1 MILLP
6 VAASI
11 LLAQSPVPPQAPQVP
26 QAPPPLNCVLPSDPV
41 IVALCAAEEALGQG
55 ERTDAS
61 GGGGGGERAAAL
73 TRAATAFRQAANL
86 THDPALKK
94 RALEQLERLYDA
106 DHLDRPGELDPIL
119 RELMAVTGDL
129 TPMFR
134 LAKMQER
141 QGLFDAAESTLLAAR
156 QQKPDD
162 IAPYQELAQYFARRV
177 AAMKAV
183 EKEAQ
188 KPDPDTPGQDGVYAL
203 GGSIQAPEKISSE
216 SVALPVEV
224 TAGGLTG
231 SVTIM
236 AVVDTLGRVTDAKI
250 LQSVRGLDDTALAT
264 VKQWRFAPAT
274 LNGQPVPV
282 RMPFIV
288 RFGGGAT

>member
-1 MILLP
+1 MTLLS

-11 LLAQSPVPPQAPQVP
+11 LLAQSLSLPAGQPP
-26 QAPPPLNCVLPSDPV
+26 PPPLNCVLPSDPV
-41 IVALCAAEEALGQG
+41 IAALCAGEEALSQG
-55 ERTDAS
+55 ERADGGDGQRNAS
-61 GGGGGGERAAAL
+61 RARAAAAFR
-73 TRAATAFRQAANL
+73 RAADLAR
-86 THDPALKK
+86 DPLLKK

-106 DHLDRPGELDPIL
+106 DHLDRPGEADPVL
-119 RELMAVTGDL
+119 RELMALTPGDL

-162 IAPYQELAQYFARRV
+162 VEPYKELAQYFGRRV
-177 AAMKAV
+177 AAMTAGKVDA
-183 EKEAQ
+183 EKETPKQDLDA
-188 KPDPDTPGQDGVYAL
+188 PDSDGVYTL
-203 GGSIQAPEKISSE
+203 GGSVQAPEKISAE

-231 SVTIM
+231 AVTIM
-236 AVVDTLGRVTDAKI
+236 AVVDALGRVSDAKI
-250 LQSVRGLDDTALAT
+250 LQSVKGLDDTALAA
-264 VKQWRFAPAT
+264 VKRWRFAPAM

-282 RMPFIV
+282 RMPVVV
-288 RFGGGAT
+288 RFGGGVI

>member
-1 MILLP
+1 MTLLS

-11 LLAQSPVPPQAPQVP
+11 LLAQSSVAP
-26 QAPPPLNCVLPSDPV
+26 APPPLNCVLPSDPV
-41 IVALCAAEEALGQG
+41 IAALCAGDEALSQG
-55 ERTDAS
+55 ERA
-61 GGGGGGERAAAL
+61 GGGDGQRNASRARAAAAFR
-73 TRAATAFRQAANL
+73 RAADLAR
-86 THDPALKK
+86 DPALKK
-94 RALEQLERLYDA
+94 HALEQLERIYDA
-106 DHLDRPGELDPIL
+106 DHLDRPGESDPVL
-119 RELMAVTGDL
+119 RELMALTPGDL

-162 IAPYQELAQYFARRV
+162 VAPYRELAQYFGRRV
-177 AAMKAV
+177 AAMTAAKV
-183 EKEAQ
+183 EADKDTDAQ
-188 KPDPDTPGQDGVYAL
+188 KQDPDAPDKDGVYTV
-203 GGSIQAPEKISSE
+203 GGSVQAPEKISSE
-216 SVALPVEV
+216 SIALPAEV

-236 AVVDTLGRVTDAKI
+236 AVVDAMGRVTDARI
-250 LQSVRGLDDTALAT
+250 LQSVRGLDATALAA

-282 RMPFIV
+282 RMPIV
-288 RFGGGAT
+288 VKF